1 MIKKFFSLL
10 FLCLMS
16 VVLIGCNK
24 NGDEPNNIPEKAKNT
39 ILVYMIATNTLS
51 GFDYMDMQEMMIAA
65 QNIDLNRN
73 NLVIYHCSKQN
84 NPRLLKIAK
93 VNEVIDEIVLKEY
106 SEEYKSLDVERI
118 NEVISDM
125 QMLTPA
131 DNYGLVLWSHAM
143 SWTPAKVAINNEV
156 SPTYFGD
163 DYGRHLNIDIL
174 ASAIPDNLFH
184 YIWMDCCY
192 MSSIECAY
200 QLRNKSNF
208 YVAYPT
214 EVLSNGM
221 PYNLTIPFLTGENID
236 LVGAANTTFEYFK
249 YNTDKNSQFCTI
261 AVLDMSK
268 LDALAA
274 ATKNIYKGFKPI
286 DTYGLQKYSRGA
298 QGPYY
303 DFAHYVRVVAENNN
317 TIEYIEEFNQALK
330 DVVVYKN
337 ATDKFLNFK
346 INQENFSGI
355 STHALMYDGSSNEKY
370 YFTLDWYDA
379 VYETLYYE

>member
-1 MIKKFFSLL
+1 
-10 FLCLMS
+10 MS

-163 DYGRHLNIDIL
+163 DYGRHLNIDVL

-236 LVGAANTTFEYFK
+236 LVGAANATFEYFK

-268 LDALAA
+268 LDALAD

-317 TIEYIEEFNQALK
+317 TIEYIDEFNQALK

-379 VYETLYYE
+379 VYEVLYYE

>member
-163 DYGRHLNIDIL
+163 DYGRHLNIDVL

-236 LVGAANTTFEYFK
+236 LVGAANATFEYFK

-317 TIEYIEEFNQALK
+317 TIEYIEEFDQALK
-330 DVVVYKN
+330 DVVVYKS